1 MLDGANRLPDLIK
14 KVKANDMNALAI
26 TDHGNLY
33 GAFEFY
39 NSCKAAGIKPI
50 VGFEAYIAPGS
61 RTDRTGASRQKDAA
75 YHLTLLAHNRTGY
88 FNLIKLTSKA
98 YLEGFYYKP
107 RIDKQLLEECNEGLI
122 CLSGCVAG
130 ELSQLMLQDRHDE
143 AEKLVDWYSKVF
155 GDRFYLEIQNAGL
168 DIQKQCMDMTVDLA
182 RKKGLPLVATND
194 AHYLNQEDAGAHDV
208 LLCVSTLSLRSDE
221 KRMRMTSDQ
230 FFVRTPEQ
238 MYAAFPGFEEAVA
251 MSQVIADRCD
261 IQLEKNPKH
270 YPVFAPPDNLTD
282 TQYLRKLCEEALPQ
296 RYDEVTPEIK
306 ARLDLEL
313 DVIEGMGYS
322 SYFLIVWDFVRF
334 AKEQDIPCG
343 ARGSA
348 CGAIVAFLLGM
359 SNVCPLKY
367 DLLFE
372 RFLDRSRTEP
382 PDIDIDFCR
391 DGRQKVIDYTKQKY
405 GHDSVSQIGTFG
417 TMKAKAAIRDV
428 ARALGFPQV
437 RINDLAKLVPEE
449 LGITIHEAIKQN
461 PDLQSL
467 IDSDPL
473 VKEAFEIAHRL
484 EGLCRSAGTHA
495 AGVVVGDGPLIR
507 YLPLQTIAGKSDV
520 ITQWDGPHVEKAGM
534 LKMDFL
540 GLRNLTILHKA
551 VQNVRKHRGID
562 LDPLKFPLD
571 DPKTFALLQRGETKG
586 IFQFEGGGIRD
597 LLTKMKPDVFADII
611 ATSALYRPGPLEGGM
626 VMEYVDVKNGRR
638 EPTKVHPT
646 VDAVLSETHGVM
658 VYQEQVMRILN
669 RVGGIELADAYKCI
683 KAISKKKL
691 ETIAKFKDEYVAGA
705 KQRGIDEVV
714 AVKLFELIE
723 KFAGYGFNKCVVA
736 ETVIVDAQSGERTTV
751 GDLFHN
757 RRPFVIHSLGDRG
770 QLRHRSVTDVVWNG
784 RKQVFRLTTA
794 QGKSLTATGNHPL
807 RTIDAWTNLA
817 DLKVGDRIAAP
828 RLLQVS
834 HPTEWPQHELT
845 VLAALLLVGNT
856 CHRSGIV
863 FHSDN
868 RKYID
873 AFAAAA
879 AEQFPD
885 SVVRIDCHRMGRR
898 WDVCVNAGADTRPR
912 SVSGAFHWAEELGI
926 ARKKDDKK
934 FVPARVFELSDA
946 NIEHFLG
953 CLWSGDGIVGS
964 PGLLPYYEASSRQ
977 LGADVQL
984 LLLRLGIQSGLHQKT
999 TTYPDQG
1006 QMRERIGYTVH
1017 LASRDASDLFVERV
1031 SPHMIGRD
1039 QSLHRYRSYL
1049 ARTSSSLASKDT
1061 IPGSVR
1067 RIVNAERQRIGVAWR
1082 DLGPQSGVC
1091 VQDFCRREGMPENK
1105 TGFRRSTI
1113 AKLAEFFDSSTLR
1126 EIAESEIFWDTIVA
1140 IEPVGIRDTYDLE
1153 VEHDHNFVADG
1164 LIVHNSHSTAYGLV
1178 SYQTAY
1184 MKAHYPPEFMAAL
1197 LSCGMEDSDRMTEH
1211 TDDARRMGLKVQP
1224 PDVNHSFVEFTVEG
1238 DSVRFGLAAVK
1249 GLGPDAMAELVA
1261 ARQKGGPFRSIF
1273 DLTERIDPKY
1283 LAKSALETLV
1293 KAGALDQF
1301 GPNRAQ
1307 HVAAIDRASQSAIQ
1321 KNKDKAR
1328 GQKSLFGFNESPAAQ
1343 AEAEADVTLPPA
1355 EDWTYSQ
1362 MLAAEKEVF
1371 GFYLTSHPLTLVA
1384 DRIDRIVNAKNSE
1397 LGTMEDG
1404 TEVLVGGMIGSIKKA
1419 VTKKPSRNNHT
1430 RYANFDLEDSS
1441 GIVRCIIWPEDYARE
1456 SEKVVQENIVIIR
1469 GKIDR
1474 RSREPNLIVNQLM
1487 TLDDAEKL
1495 FTKHITIKFTRG
1507 LHSDNDVLRTR
1518 EVLGRYPGKVAV
1530 FLLVDSVDPENPNGR
1545 LRYSLMPPQE
1555 LRITPSNEL
1564 QEALTAVIGRENF
1577 TFVAEAKKKPTGK
1590 AQSTGR

>member
-1 MLDGANRLPDLIK
+1 MSRPFAHLHCHTTFSMLDGANRLPDLIK
-14 KVKANDMNALAI
+14 KVKANDMNSLAI

-61 RTDRTGASRQKDAA
+61 RTDRTGAARQKDAA
-75 YHLTLLAHNRTGY
+75 FHLTLLAHNRTGY

-122 CLSGCVAG
+122 CLSGCAAG

-155 GDRFYLEIQNAGL
+155 GDRFYMEIQNAGL

-230 FFVRTPEQ
+230 FFVRTPEE

-282 TQYLRKLCEEALPQ
+282 TQYLRKLCEAALPE

-437 RINDLAKLVPEE
+437 RINDLAKLVPDE
-449 LGITIHEAIKQN
+449 LGITIHEAIAQN

-467 IDSDPL
+467 VDSDPL

-562 LDPLKFPLD
+562 LDPLTCPLD

-714 AVKLFELIE
+714 AIKLFELIE
-723 KFAGYGFNKCVVA
+723 KFAGYGFNK
-736 ETVIVDAQSGERTTV
+736 
-751 GDLFHN
+751 
-757 RRPFVIHSLGDRG
+757 
-770 QLRHRSVTDVVWNG
+770 
-784 RKQVFRLTTA
+784 
-794 QGKSLTATGNHPL
+794 
-807 RTIDAWTNLA
+807 
-817 DLKVGDRIAAP
+817 
-828 RLLQVS
+828 
-834 HPTEWPQHELT
+834 
-845 VLAALLLVGNT
+845 
-856 CHRSGIV
+856 
-863 FHSDN
+863 
-868 RKYID
+868 
-873 AFAAAA
+873 
-879 AEQFPD
+879 
-885 SVVRIDCHRMGRR
+885 
-898 WDVCVNAGADTRPR
+898 
-912 SVSGAFHWAEELGI
+912 
-926 ARKKDDKK
+926 
-934 FVPARVFELSDA
+934 
-946 NIEHFLG
+946 
-953 CLWSGDGIVGS
+953 
-964 PGLLPYYEASSRQ
+964 
-977 LGADVQL
+977 
-984 LLLRLGIQSGLHQKT
+984 
-999 TTYPDQG
+999 
-1006 QMRERIGYTVH
+1006 
-1017 LASRDASDLFVERV
+1017 
-1031 SPHMIGRD
+1031 
-1039 QSLHRYRSYL
+1039 
-1049 ARTSSSLASKDT
+1049 
-1061 IPGSVR
+1061 
-1067 RIVNAERQRIGVAWR
+1067 
-1082 DLGPQSGVC
+1082 
-1091 VQDFCRREGMPENK
+1091 
-1105 TGFRRSTI
+1105 
-1113 AKLAEFFDSSTLR
+1113 
-1126 EIAESEIFWDTIVA
+1126 
-1140 IEPVGIRDTYDLE
+1140 
-1153 VEHDHNFVADG
+1153 
-1164 LIVHNSHSTAYGLV
+1164 SHSTAYGLV

-1249 GLGPDAMAELVA
+1249 GLGADAMAELVA

-1273 DLTERIDPKY
+1273 DLTERIDPKF
-1283 LAKSALETLV
+1283 LAKSALETLI

-1307 HVAAIDRASQSAIQ
+1307 HVAAIDRATMSAIQ
-1321 KNKDKAR
+1321 KTKDKAR

-1343 AEAEADVTLPPA
+1343 AEAEADVTLPAA

-1362 MLAAEKEVF
+1362 KLAAEKEVF

-1384 DRIDRIVNAKNSE
+1384 DRIDRIANTKNSE
-1397 LGTMEDG
+1397 LGAMDDG

-1430 RYANFDLEDSS
+1430 RYANFDLEDAS

-1456 SEKVVQENIVIIR
+1456 SEKVEAENIVIIR

-1487 TLDDAEKL
+1487 TLEDAEKQ
-1495 FTKHITIKFTRG
+1495 FTKHLTIKFTRG

-1518 EVLGRYPGKVAV
+1518 EVIGRFPGKVPV
-1530 FLLVDSVDPENPNGR
+1530 FVLVDSIDPENPDAR

-1555 LRITPSNEL
+1555 LRISPSNEL

-1590 AQSTGR
+1590 AQSIGR